1 MFDLTV
7 AAWGGRWVL
16 VDENGAEL
24 GAYQSQADALAA
36 ARDYA
41 RVDDEPR
48 SVLIYD
54 DDTGEWD
61 ETVIDPPIMN

>member
-16 VDENGAEL
+16 VDDEGAEL

-36 ARDYA
+36 ARDHA
-41 RVDDEPR
+41 RIDDEPR
-48 SVLIYD
+48 TVLIYD
-54 DDTGEWD
+54 KGTGEWD

>member
-7 AAWGGRWVL
+7 AAVSGRWLL
-16 VDENGAEL
+16 VDDEGEEL
-24 GAYQSQADALAA
+24 GEYESQADALAA

-41 RVDDEPR
+41 RVDAEPR
-48 SVLIYD
+48 TVLLYD

>member
-7 AAWGGRWVL
+7 AALGGRWVL
-16 VDENGAEL
+16 VDDEGEEL
-24 GAYQSQADALAA
+24 GAYDSQADALAA

-41 RVDDEPR
+41 RVDAEPR
-48 SVLIYD
+48 AVLIYE

-61 ETVIDPPIMN
+61 ELLVEPPIMN

>member
-7 AAWGGRWVL
+7 AALGGRWVL
-16 VDENGAEL
+16 VDDEGEEL
-24 GAYQSQADALAA
+24 GAYGSQADALAA

-41 RVDDEPR
+41 RVDAEPR
-48 SVLIYD
+48 AVLIYE

-61 ETVIDPPIMN
+61 ELLVEPPIMN

>member
-16 VDENGAEL
+16 VDDEGEEL
-24 GAYQSQADALAA
+24 GAYESQADALAA

-41 RVDDEPR
+41 RVDAEPR
-48 SVLIYD
+48 TVLIYED
-54 DDTGEWD
+54 ETGEWD
-61 ETVIDPPIMN
+61 EAVIEPPIMN